1 MRYGAADERRV
12 ATRKTVDEGRAQRR
26 NDRSCK
32 VPRNC
37 DANDGGPHLS
47 WESLS
52 PEPKWQ
58 NKCAVLCYGM
68 RRNGRQIDAMHVKSM
83 RRNGRQI
90 DAMYVRQDSI
100 NDDRQTHTRTLH
112 ITVTLRRRAKR
123 RDTACSQV
131 HSYIQLPNSQ
141 IVCLFL

>member
-68 RRNGRQIDAMHVKSM
+68 RRNGRQIDAM
-83 RRNGRQI
+83 
-90 DAMYVRQDSI
+90 YVRQDSI